1 MVTRKMRDDV
11 DGGLAVAELPKRSP
25 AEIAADAAARSE
37 EMRRAALIVDVER
50 WRAIVVKIAS
60 GAEPSGEELRDI
72 AELASRLKLP
82 EGSLAAHVGV
92 LEQDKRLQESFANVK
107 EIAEKA
113 EVRSP
118 LLQKELE
125 AAHRRLA
132 ELKAEADANWYAQ
145 ADVGH
150 LTHRVGE
157 YRQKNPMMF
166 QPVDLLAERM
176 IAEVSL

>member
-1 MVTRKMRDDV
+1 MTRKDVADV

-25 AEIAADAAARSE
+25 TEIAADAAARSA

-50 WRAIVVKIAS
+50 WRAIVIKITS

-72 AELASRLKLP
+72 TELASRLKLP
-82 EGSLAAHVGV
+82 QGSLAAHVAV
-92 LEQDKRLQESFANVK
+92 LEQERKLQESFASVK
-107 EIAEKA
+107 ENAAKA

-125 AAHRRLA
+125 AAHRSLT
-132 ELKAEADANWYAQ
+132 ELKAEADANFYAQ
-145 ADVGH
+145 ADAGH
-150 LTHRVGE
+150 LPHRVGE
-157 YRQKNPMMF
+157 YRQKNLMMF
-166 QPVDLLAERM
+166 RPVELLAEQM